1 MTDGNAKRLIAT
13 LPPDVFG
20 SLEALAEGA
29 RFTGNR
35 SAAVAWC
42 VTIGYAVLTDP
53 SVRDRLYP
61 DPSAALAAFVD
72 SHKVGGSAKGR

>member
-20 SLEALAEGA
+20 KLNDLAESA

-42 VTIGYAVLTDP
+42 IAIGSAVLDDP
-53 SVRDRLYP
+53 AVRDRLYS
-61 DPSAALAAFVD
+61 DPTAALTAFVD
-72 SHKVGGSAKGR
+72 TRKAGPPKR